1 MNGGIVHS
9 GRVCRGDTIGFGER
23 IKGGKMGLCLD
34 CYSLRVVEGRIK
46 IYYEG
51 YCVFGRYEVA
61 VGDPIN

>member
-1 MNGGIVHS
+1 MGI
-9 GRVCRGDTIGFGER
+9 
-23 IKGGKMGLCLD
+23 CLD